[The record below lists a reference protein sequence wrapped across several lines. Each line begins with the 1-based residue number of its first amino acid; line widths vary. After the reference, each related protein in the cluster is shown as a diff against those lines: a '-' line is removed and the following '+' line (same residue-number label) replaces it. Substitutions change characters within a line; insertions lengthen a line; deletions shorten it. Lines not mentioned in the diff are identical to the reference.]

1 MAQSC
6 LRRPVPACTLRTGLT
21 SPSLQAH
28 SLATQ
33 SGQGGDAEGGWP
45 NGPHL
50 KTNFVPLCLSV
61 TMWLARKSDRH
72 AGGGNLGWL
81 GNPAGFWHPILRR
94 KEVVT
99 AFGNKG
105 KSFLS
110 FFGWIPKKN
119 FFSFYLAN
127 NRVYR

>member
-1 MAQSC
+1 
-6 LRRPVPACTLRTGLT
+6 
-21 SPSLQAH
+21 
-28 SLATQ
+28 
-33 SGQGGDAEGGWP
+33 
-45 NGPHL
+45 
-50 KTNFVPLCLSV
+50 
-61 TMWLARKSDRH
+61 MWLARKSDRH

-119 FFSFYLAN
+119 FFYFYLAN
-127 NRVYR
+127 NRVYK